1 MTSAVVL
8 FVSFLIF
15 LLLGIPVAFGLAGAS
30 ILSLLMIDSGM
41 MTQVFSKM
49 FSGAN
54 SWLLLAIPFFIL
66 AGNIMEKGGVT
77 RRLVDF
83 ADALVGFLPG
93 GLSAT
98 NVTASMFFGGVSG
111 SAVADTSATGTI
123 LIPAMVRQGYSSK
136 YSAAITAA
144 SSPIGIIIP
153 PSIPM
158 ILWGFTAGLSVA
170 DLFLAGIGAGILVGV
185 ALLAASTV
193 VSIKRGYKS
202 SIPFSFKNVFGKGKE
217 GILALVTPAIIIVG
231 IITGVVTPTEA
242 AVVAVLYSMVLGF
255 FVYRELKI
263 KHLKDIIINSGKM
276 TATVMMIIISASAF
290 SYLLTINDVPSSL
303 AGFVIDMNLSPFLLM
318 LMFILLFLFLG
329 MFLDANAAI
338 IMTVP
343 VIAPVIVASGID
355 PIHASVVLIATLGV
369 GLLTPL
375 VGLCTYVAAGIANL
389 RFDELMRDLVPF
401 VIVLLTCVIL
411 MLVFPQIIT
420 FIPSLLN
427 G

>member
-1 MTSAVVL
+1 
-8 FVSFLIF
+8 
-15 LLLGIPVAFGLAGAS
+15 
-30 ILSLLMIDSGM
+30 
-41 MTQVFSKM
+41 
-49 FSGAN
+49 
-54 SWLLLAIPFFIL
+54 
-66 AGNIMEKGGVT
+66 
-77 RRLVDF
+77 
-83 ADALVGFLPG
+83 
-93 GLSAT
+93 
-98 NVTASMFFGGVSG
+98 
-111 SAVADTSATGTI
+111 
-123 LIPAMVRQGYSSK
+123 
-136 YSAAITAA
+136 
-144 SSPIGIIIP
+144 
-153 PSIPM
+153 M

-170 DLFLAGIGAGILVGV
+170 DLFLAGIGAGILVGI

-242 AVVAVLYSMVLGF
+242 AVVAVLYSMILGF

-369 GLLTPL
+369 GLLTPP

>member
-1 MTSAVVL
+1 MTSVIVL
-8 FVSFLIF
+8 FVSFLI
-15 LLLGIPVAFGLAGAS
+15 LLILGIPVAFGLAGSS
-30 ILSLLMIDSGM
+30 ILALLIAGAD
-41 MTQVFSKM
+41 TLTPIFSKM
-49 FSGAN
+49 FAGAN

-77 RRLVDF
+77 KRLVNF

-123 LIPAMVRQGYSSK
+123 LIPAMVKQGYSSR

-170 DLFLAGIGAGILVGV
+170 DLFIAGIGAGILVFV
-185 ALLAASTV
+185 ALLIASTV
-193 VSIKRGYKS
+193 ISIKRGYKS
-202 SIPFSFKNVFGKGKE
+202 SIPFSIKNVYEKGKE
-217 GILALVTPAIIIVG
+217 GVLALVAPAIIIVG
-231 IITGVVTPTEA
+231 IITGFVTPTEA
-242 AVVAVLYSMVLGF
+242 AVVAVLYSMILGF
-255 FVYRELKI
+255 FVYKELKI
-263 KHLKDIIINSGKM
+263 KHLREIIINSGKM
-276 TATVMMIIISASAF
+276 TATVMMIIITAAAF
-290 SYLLTINDVPSSL
+290 SYLLTINDVPSGL
-303 AGFVIDMNLSPFLLM
+303 ASFVIDMNLSPFLLM
-318 LMFILLFLFLG
+318 IMFILLFLFLG

-355 PIHASVVLIATLGV
+355 PIHASVVLIATLGI
-369 GLLTPL
+369 GLLTPP

-389 RFDELMRDLVPF
+389 KFDDLMRDLVPF
-401 VIVLLTCVIL
+401 VLVLLVCVVL

-420 FIPSLLN
+420 FIPSLLTS
-427 G
+427 

>member
-1 MTSAVVL
+1 MYLFLSFAAGNTSRFWAGRSLYPILADDRFWYDDTSVFKDV
-8 FVSFLIF
+8 FWCEFLAATSH
-15 LLLGIPVAFGLAGAS
+15 PV
-30 ILSLLMIDSGM
+30 
-41 MTQVFSKM
+41 
-49 FSGAN
+49 
-54 SWLLLAIPFFIL
+54 FIL

-158 ILWGFTAGLSVA
+158 ILWLHSRAFGSGFIFGRYRSR
-170 DLFLAGIGAGILVGV
+170 DFSRCCFISSFYGGFD
-185 ALLAASTV
+185 
-193 VSIKRGYKS
+193 KRGYKS

-369 GLLTPL
+369 GLLTPP

>member
-170 DLFLAGIGAGILVGV
+170 DLFLAGIGAGVLVGV
-185 ALLAASTV
+185 ALLAASTM

-231 IITGVVTPTEA
+231 IITGIVTPTEA
-242 AVVAVLYSMVLGF
+242 AVVAVLYSMILGF

-290 SYLLTINDVPSSL
+290 SYLLTINDVPSNL

-369 GLLTPL
+369 GLLTPP

>member
-1 MTSAVVL
+1 MTSALVL
-8 FVSFLIF
+8 FLSFLIF
-15 LLLGIPVAFGLAGAS
+15 LLVGVPVAFGLAGAS
-30 ILSLLMIDSGM
+30 ILSLLVIDPG
-41 MTQVFSKM
+41 TLTPIFSKM

-83 ADALVGFLPG
+83 ADAMVGFLPG

-98 NVTASMFFGGVSG
+98 NVVASMFFGGVSG

-123 LIPAMVRQGYSSK
+123 LVPAMVRQGYSSK

-170 DLFLAGIGAGILVGV
+170 DLFLAGVGAGILVGV
-185 ALLAASTV
+185 ALLVTSTV
-193 VSIKRGYKS
+193 ISVKRGYKS
-202 SIPFSFKNVFGKGKE
+202 SIPFSFKNVFVKGKD
-217 GILALVTPAIIIVG
+217 GILALVTPVIIIVG
-231 IITGVVTPTEA
+231 IITGFATPTEA
-242 AVVAVLYSMVLGF
+242 AVLAMLYSMFLGF
-255 FVYRELKI
+255 FIYKELKI
-263 KHLKDIIINSGKM
+263 KHLKEIILNSGKM
-276 TATVMMIIISASAF
+276 TATVMLIIISAAAF
-290 SYLLTINDVPSSL
+290 SYLLTINDVPSNL
-303 AGFVIDMNLSPFLLM
+303 ASFVIDMNLSPFLLM
-318 LMFILLFLFLG
+318 LMFIILFLFLG

-343 VIAPVIVASGID
+343 VIAPVIVTTGLD
-355 PIHASVVLIATLGV
+355 PIHASVILIATLGI
-369 GLLTPL
+369 GLLTPP

-389 RFDELMRDLVPF
+389 RFDDLMRDLVPF
-401 VIVLLTCVIL
+401 VLVLLLCIIL
-411 MLVFPQIIT
+411 MVIFPQIIT
-420 FIPSLLN
+420 LIPNLVNS
-427 G
+427 

>member
-8 FVSFLIF
+8 FVAFIIF
-15 LLLGIPVAFGLAGAS
+15 LLMGIPVAFGLAGAS
-30 ILSLLMIDSGM
+30 ILSLLMIDPGM
-41 MTQVFSKM
+41 LTQVFSKM

-123 LIPAMVRQGYSSK
+123 LIPAMVRQGYSSR
-136 YSAAITAA
+136 YSAAVTAA

-193 VSIKRGYKS
+193 ISIKRGYKS
-202 SIPFSFKNVFGKGKE
+202 SIPFAFKNVFGKGKE

-242 AVVAVLYSMVLGF
+242 AVVAVLYSMLLGF
-255 FVYRELKI
+255 FVYKELKV

-276 TATVMMIIISASAF
+276 TATVMMIIISAGAF

-303 AGFVIDMNLSPFLLM
+303 ASFVIEMNLSPFLLM

-343 VIAPVIVASGID
+343 VVAPVIVASGID
-355 PIHASVVLIATLGV
+355 PIHASVVLIATLGL
-369 GLLTPL
+369 GLLTPP
-375 VGLCTYVAAGIANL
+375 VGLCTYVAAGIADL

-401 VIVLLTCVIL
+401 VLVLLTCVIL

>member
-1 MTSAVVL
+1 MTSALVL

-15 LLLGIPVAFGLAGAS
+15 LLIGVPVAFGLAGAS
-30 ILSLLMIDSGM
+30 ILSLLVVDSG
-41 MTQVFSKM
+41 TLTPIFSKM

-83 ADALVGFLPG
+83 ADAMVGFLPG

-98 NVTASMFFGGVSG
+98 NVVASMFFGGVSG

-123 LIPAMVRQGYSSK
+123 LIPAMVKQGYSNK

-170 DLFLAGIGAGILVGV
+170 DLFLAGVGAGILIGV
-185 ALLAASTV
+185 ALLGTSTV
-193 VSIKRGYKS
+193 ISVKRGYKS
-202 SIPFSFKNVFGKGKE
+202 SIPFSFKNVFVKGKE
-217 GILALVTPAIIIVG
+217 GILALVTPVIIIVG
-231 IITGVVTPTEA
+231 IITGFATPTEA
-242 AVVAVLYSMVLGF
+242 AVIAMLYSMVLGF
-255 FVYRELKI
+255 FVYKELKLS
-263 KHLKDIIINSGKM
+263 HLKAIILDSGKM
-276 TATVMMIIISASAF
+276 TATVMLIIISAAAF
-290 SYLLTINDVPSSL
+290 SYLLTINDVPSGL
-303 AGFVIDMNLSPFLLM
+303 ASFVIGMNLSPFLLM
-318 LMFILLFLFLG
+318 LMFIILFLFLG

-343 VIAPVIVASGID
+343 VIAPVIVTSGLD
-355 PIHASVVLIATLGV
+355 PIHASVVLIATLGI
-369 GLLTPL
+369 GLLTPP

-389 RFDELMRDLVPF
+389 KFDDLMRDLTPF
-401 VIVLLTCVIL
+401 VLVLFVCVLL
-411 MLVFPQIIT
+411 MMVFPQIIT

-427 G
+427 A